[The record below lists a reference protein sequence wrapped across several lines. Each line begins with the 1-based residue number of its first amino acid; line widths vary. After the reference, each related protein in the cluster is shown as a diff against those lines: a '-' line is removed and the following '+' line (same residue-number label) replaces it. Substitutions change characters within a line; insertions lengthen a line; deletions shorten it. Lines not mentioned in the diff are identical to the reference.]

1 MKKKFRVYAF
11 FQFSSFFAL
20 VVFALSVLLV
30 SIHSYEGIMTSDG
43 QDHYLSLNTLLGE
56 SFAGKLGGRMGALVS
71 AFNYLTLIFWINSWV
86 VGLMILR
93 IKNRNLFDSIFLIFV
108 FIPLLSN
115 VLALAAQFTLKTY
128 DYAEDNINKKI
139 VEAEQ
144 KKIIEKEMAAIIS

>member
-20 VVFALSVLLV
+20 LVFALSVLLV
-30 SIHSYEGIMTSDG
+30 SIHSYEGITSTEG
-43 QDHYLSLNTLLGE
+43 DHYLSLNTLLGQ
-56 SFAGKLGGRMGALVS
+56 SFMGKLGGNMGALVS
-71 AFNYLTLIFWINSWV
+71 AFNYLTLIFWVNSWV

-93 IKNRNLFDSIFLIFV
+93 IQNRNLFDSIFLIFV

-144 KKIIEKEMAAIIS
+144 KKIIEKEMASIIS

>member
-20 VVFALSVLLV
+20 LVFALSILLV
-30 SIHSYEGIMTSDG
+30 SIHSYESMTSFDEN
-43 QDHYLSLNTLLGE
+43 QTVYLNTLLGQ
-56 SFAGKLGGRMGALVS
+56 SFMGKLGGKMGTLVS
-71 AFNYLTLIFWINSWV
+71 AFNYLTIIFWVNSWV

-93 IKNRNLFDSIFLIFV
+93 IQNRNLFDSIFLIFV

-128 DYAEDNINKKI
+128 DYTEDNINKKI

-144 KKIIEKEMAAIIS
+144 KRIIEKEMASIIS